1 MWFDNWHSLLRIA
14 LVGVAAYA
22 VLMLVLRLT
31 GKRTLSQL
39 NAFDFIVTVS
49 LGSTLATILISTD
62 VAWTEGVAALL
73 LLSGLQ
79 FVVAAVSS
87 RWPGTREVF
96 TAHPTLLVSG
106 GEVRREALRSN
117 RLTESELLQVV
128 RMHGCGDVSQVA
140 AVVLE
145 PNGKYSVITADR
157 YGDGSALAGVEG
169 VRER

>member
-22 VLMLVLRLT
+22 MLMLVLRLT

-49 LGSTLATILISTD
+49 LGSTLATILLSTD

-79 FVVAAVSS
+79 FAVAAVSA
-87 RWPGTREVF
+87 RWPRARKAF
-96 TAHPTLLVSG
+96 TARPTLLVSR
-106 GEVRREALRSN
+106 GEVRQEALRSN

-128 RMHGCGDVSQVA
+128 RMHGCGDVSQVE

-145 PNGKYSVITADR
+145 ANGKYSVITTDR

-169 VRER
+169 ARER